1 MKLDIVVP
9 FYNEESCAKLFVEEL
24 LAELSSTEDL
34 QLRLFAV
41 NDGSSDDTAQI
52 LDGLAVNDDRIN
64 VIHLWGNHGHQKA
77 LIAGLDNCDA
87 DAVLMMDGDGQHPP
101 ETALE
106 MIEYLKKNEHV
117 DIVQALRKGGQ
128 AGFIKNAG
136 SALFYKVM
144 NLIMPDITLERGASD
159 FRVIRKP
166 VLDMI
171 KRYPD
176 RYRNLRVLLASLKL
190 PNCFVDYAVVVRFAG
205 ASRYDAR
212 QMLTLAADGWFAFS
226 ISPLRTSLFLMLAS
240 WLIVFAYL
248 VYVLVMYFKGNTV
261 PGWASIV
268 ALITFMFSAVF
279 GVLAIISEYVAR
291 IYTDVR
297 GHPVYT
303 IRLIRKNKE
312 SP

>member
-159 FRVIRKP
+159 FRVIRKS

-190 PNCFVDYAVVVRFAG
+190 PTCFVDYAVGVRFAG

-297 GHPVYT
+297 GRPIYT
-303 IRLIRKNKE
+303 IRLIHKNKE
-312 SP
+312 SS